1 MAELGDGDN
10 KKPLGKKGITEL
22 IAQME
27 AQNKTAE
34 SIDAHSRNSR
44 RHLLEMKKMTNNIMM
59 LHDANVQ
66 SGINLTETMLGD
78 RNQKKE
84 DDMEMKKVFVQI
96 RDALVS
102 GKGGDSEAAKEEK
115 KKTSMIGKA
124 LKGAGLGIGV
134 GLIGAGLAV
143 NGIGLIANALPKIID
158 SVENLDVDKI
168 KTSVEGLLDI
178 PAALNEGD
186 GVKTFA
192 EGGAFY
198 LLMTGLGAGLL
209 VFGAGTA
216 VAAAAEKFAGDDFA
230 TNIKNNVETLLSI
243 GGEGFGGALDTLG
256 KSGTVT
262 LALTGLGIGL
272 AIFGAGSS
280 VGLSAD
286 ALGNFVKKDW
296 AESIKTNVL
305 TLLSIANGPD
315 GKTSALENLGKAG
328 VVTAALLGLGAGLAI
343 FGAGSSVAGA
353 ADAMTKFANPDW
365 SKSIKKNVLT
375 LLSIADDAGGNVKL
389 LKKGGTVTAALSGLG
404 IGLALFGIGGSA
416 AAGAQA
422 MQKKDFAENIKHQV
436 LTLLS
441 IGDYKGDLKLLKD
454 DSKGVSGALK
464 TLGVGL
470 AVFGGGQAYKA
481 LGDYFSKEGWA
492 DKTKEDVEKLLSI
505 GGGVDGNLLTKA
517 QTVEASLKGLSRG
530 LSAFGGEQFKNAIGN
545 MVGSWA
551 KWLTISED
559 KEDPIDMAIRVSR
572 YSTQIR
578 DAGKGM
584 KDLSSALNI
593 LGDIDEPSDGFYQ
606 GLGTFIG
613 LGKTESFNSNFI
625 SHLDEVGDSWHKIAS
640 GIEMTNTEGRK
651 FLAIRTAI
659 SQGLTLDDMGVS
671 EQSQQAIYNQ
681 IINSSPTQGSIT
693 YVTHKTD
700 ESLGNATST
709 G

>member
-27 AQNKTAE
+27 QQNKTAE
-34 SIDAHSRNSR
+34 SIDTHSRNSR

-96 RDALVS
+96 RDALVQ
-102 GKGGDSEAAKEEK
+102 GGGDSEAAKEEK

-124 LKGAGLGIGV
+124 MKGAGFGIGL
-134 GLIGAGLAV
+134 GLVGAGLAI
-143 NGIGLIANALPKIID
+143 NGIGLIANALPKMID
-158 SVENLDVDKI
+158 SIENLDVDKI
-168 KTSVEGLLDI
+168 QKSVDGLLGI
-178 PAALNEGD
+178 PKSLNDGD
-186 GVKTFA
+186 VMETFA
-192 EGGAFY
+192 ETGTFY
-198 LLMTGLGAGLL
+198 VMMTGLGAGLM

-216 VAAAAEKFAGDDFA
+216 VSAAADKFAGPEFA
-230 TNIKNNVETLLSI
+230 TNIKNSVETLLSI
-243 GGEGFGGALDTLG
+243 GDSNGGNLDTLG
-256 KSGTVT
+256 DAGTVT

-280 VGLSAD
+280 VGLGAD
-286 ALGNFVKKDW
+286 ALGNFTNKTW
-296 AESIKTNVL
+296 AESIKNNVL

-315 GKTSALENLGKAG
+315 GKTSSLDTLGKSGA
-328 VVTAALLGLGAGLAI
+328 VTLALTGLGIGLAI
-343 FGAGSSVAGA
+343 YGAGSSVGMS
-353 ADAMTKFANPDW
+353 ADALSNFANPNW
-365 SKSIKKNVLT
+365 AESIKHNVLT
-375 LLSIADDAGGNVKL
+375 LLSISDEAGGNVKT
-389 LKKGGTVTAALSGLG
+389 LKKGGTITLALSGLG
-404 IGLALFGIGGSA
+404 IGLALFGAGGAA
-416 AAGAQA
+416 AAGAQTL
-422 MQKKDFAENIKHQV
+422 QKKDFAENIKHQV

-441 IGDYKGDLKLLKD
+441 IADYKGDLKLL
-454 DSKGVSGALK
+454 SSESSGVTGALSK
-464 TLGVGL
+464 LGVGL

-481 LGDYFSKEGWA
+481 LGDYFSKPGWA
-492 DKTKEDVEKLLSI
+492 KKTKADVENLLSI
-505 GGGVDGNLLTKA
+505 GGGVEGNLLNKA

-572 YSTQIR
+572 YSTEIK
-578 DAGKGM
+578 DAGRGI
-584 KDLSSALNI
+584 KDLASGLNI
-593 LGDIDEPSDGFYQ
+593 LGDIDDPSDGFYE
-606 GLGTFIG
+606 GLGLFIG
-613 LGKTESFNSNFI
+613 LGKTQTFNSNFI

-640 GIEMTNTEGRK
+640 GIQMTNKEGRQ

-659 SQGLTLDDMGVS
+659 SQGLTMDDMGVT
-671 EQSQQAIYNQ
+671 EERQQAIYNQ